1 MQKAARNA
9 GVWKEVR
16 EAALKY
22 LKTGELP
29 AGQARASKARSKEEK
44 SKEESSDKEELS
56 ILPGILPKT
65 GLLEAGS
72 IQKIKTPALDLLIE
86 IAIQE
91 EDPEEVAHWYDE
103 LKKSGAEAESYWK
116 SISENKIANAVKEKY
131 PEIALEIWKKLAER
145 LISETKVS
153 SYEEASPYLRK
164 VKETLEASGKKE
176 AWEAYLSEIKKVN
189 KRKKRLLEILDRLG
203 ADRIIRE

>member
-1 MQKAARNA
+1 MQKGARKV

-29 AGQARASKARSKEEK
+29 AGQAKADKAK
-44 SKEESSDKEELS
+44 SKEEISGKEELS

-72 IQKIKTPALDLLIE
+72 IQKIETPAFDLLIE

-91 EDPEEVAHWYDE
+91 EDPEEVVYWYEE
-103 LKKSGAEAESYWK
+103 LKKSGAEAESHWL
-116 SISENKIANAVKEKY
+116 SISENQIANTVKVKY
-131 PEIALEIWKKLAER
+131 PEIALDIWKKRAEK

-153 SYEEASPYLRK
+153 SYEEAFPYLRK

-189 KRKKRLLEILDRLG
+189 KRKKKLLEILDRLG
-203 ADRIIRE
+203 ADRIIGE